1 MSRYWFKPKT
11 YGYGATPASW
21 KGWLAS
27 AAFALA
33 VGMLAAVLTLASGGD
48 ARPGVILTWV
58 AAVSA
63 LSAGFALLA
72 YAKTD
77 GQWRWRWGK

>member
-1 MSRYWFKPKT
+1 
-11 YGYGATPASW
+11 
-21 KGWLAS
+21 
-27 AAFALA
+27 
-33 VGMLAAVLTLASGGD
+33 MLAAVLTLASGGD